1 MHKQAPPT
9 RQLTNYP
16 PSNLGFPCLVPV
28 CSRGLGLRRVRTISC
43 PLDSAPIPVWLL
55 LSFRATAQIP
65 LPRLLRW
72 GTDSGT
78 MSWSERGTL
87 PLSLKACPPCPDRP
101 HLHGVT
107 LPWIS
112 RTTALGVS
120 KPCFYPGGFPRMT
133 RQNQTTFL
141 SAVHSTKQAARPAG
155 EAPCH
160 RSRRPQPGQWPM
172 PTREALSLY
181 LCRGGVLRGRVLE
194 RKGSRCVCFI
204 RLLH

>member
-1 MHKQAPPT
+1 
-9 RQLTNYP
+9 
-16 PSNLGFPCLVPV
+16 
-28 CSRGLGLRRVRTISC
+28 
-43 PLDSAPIPVWLL
+43 
-55 LSFRATAQIP
+55 
-65 LPRLLRW
+65 
-72 GTDSGT
+72 

-107 LPWIS
+107 LPRIS
-112 RTTALGVS
+112 RTTALRVS
-120 KPCFYPGGFPRMT
+120 KPCFYPGGFPRTT

-155 EAPCH
+155 EAPRH
-160 RSRRPQPGQWPM
+160 RSRRPQPGHWPM

-194 RKGSRCVCFI
+194 RKGSRCVYFV
-204 RLLH
+204 RLLHYVSSNSRKTLPDVETRPLGHTAEPPRRLSDSSSGNEPPVPNRQA